1 MAISQ
6 EMINQAEL
14 AKAKIVNSGYLD
26 DDSKKNLLNIV
37 AITTQATNGISPEEK
52 IQKMTESVLMLT
64 ISQVQMAATMP
75 KQIQDNIIKTMEAYD
90 DQRCKTCRAMLHVD
104 KCEKE
109 ESIKDKVDEMK
120 EIGGM
125 KKKKEIGDDPPWPV
139 VVKQML
145 MKPYPWILAS
155 LMVFSPY
162 GVEILKTLG
171 QIFGK

>member
-64 ISQVQMAATMP
+64 ISQVQMATQLP
-75 KQIQDNIIKTMEAYD
+75 KQI
-90 DQRCKTCRAMLHVD
+90 
-104 KCEKE
+104 
-109 ESIKDKVDEMK
+109 
-120 EIGGM
+120 
-125 KKKKEIGDDPPWPV
+125 
-139 VVKQML
+139 
-145 MKPYPWILAS
+145 
-155 LMVFSPY
+155 
-162 GVEILKTLG
+162 
-171 QIFGK
+171 

>member
-75 KQIQDNIIKTMEAYD
+75 KQIQDNITKTMIEYGD
-90 DQRCKTCRAMLHVD
+90 KKCSTCRAMLHVD
-104 KCEKE
+104 KCDKE
-109 ESIKDKVDEMK
+109 ESLKGKIEDLK

-125 KKKKEIGDDPPWPV
+125 KKKEIDADTPWAV
-139 VVKQML
+139 VLKQTL
-145 MKPYPWILAS
+145 LKPYPWILAS

-162 GVEILKTLG
+162 GVDILKTLA

>member
-64 ISQVQMAATMP
+64 ISQVQMATQLP
-75 KQIQDNIIKTMEAYD
+75 KQIQENIITAMTAYGN
-90 DQRCKTCRAMLHVD
+90 QKCQTCKAMLHVD

-109 ESIKDKVDEMK
+109 EAIKHRVDDLK
-120 EIGGM
+120 EKGGLQ
-125 KKKKEIGDDPPWPV
+125 KSQVQGD
-139 VVKQML
+139 
-145 MKPYPWILAS
+145 
-155 LMVFSPY
+155 
-162 GVEILKTLG
+162 
-171 QIFGK
+171 